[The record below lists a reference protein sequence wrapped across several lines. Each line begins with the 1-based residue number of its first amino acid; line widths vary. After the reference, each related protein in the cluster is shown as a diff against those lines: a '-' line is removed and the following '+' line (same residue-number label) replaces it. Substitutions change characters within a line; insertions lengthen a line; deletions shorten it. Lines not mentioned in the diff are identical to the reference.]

1 MCQRIVKLLQ
11 LFFIFFSGNLAHAEP
26 IIITW
31 EDLSPSKDKGVKI
44 NLDENIDIRGIPDI
58 SEFDDSKEQL
68 DNFLEEMKYVKEA
81 QEKGGFINMKLNNKN
96 IKIPGYITPITFEGE
111 NVTEFL
117 FVPYRGACIHVPPPP
132 SNQIIYVK
140 SAKGLKAEDI
150 WSAKWIT
157 GILNATPVSTVVAN
171 VGYSIQEANVSPYR
185 KGWSLFD

>member
-1 MCQRIVKLLQ
+1 M
-11 LFFIFFSGNLAHAEP
+11 
-26 IIITW
+26 
-31 EDLSPSKDKGVKI
+31 SPSKDKGVKI

>member
-1 MCQRIVKLLQ
+1 
-11 LFFIFFSGNLAHAEP
+11 
-26 IIITW
+26 
-31 EDLSPSKDKGVKI
+31 
-44 NLDENIDIRGIPDI
+44 
-58 SEFDDSKEQL
+58 
-68 DNFLEEMKYVKEA
+68 MKYVKEA